1 MGAASAVTGGLS
13 AGIGIYQ
20 AIQGAKEKRNAKK
33 ALENYKRQELENVA
47 EDLQVSTLGADRQLA
62 EQSRLASTQIGA
74 LQGGGT
80 RALLGGLGRVEAGN
94 QAVNDQ
100 ITADLDQQRKQID
113 QMIASDNANIRS
125 MQENR
130 ENADINALSSQY
142 QSGKQDM
149 NMGIGNA
156 LQGIGS
162 VANSITDAGK
172 AVATGGLS
180 EAMPSASSAPSNSLS
195 TGVMTSSGGSGM
207 NAVSGFGFDE
217 FGNKIVA
224 PTNTTFNPRRRKF
237 GLGYT
242 ENYDGTLN
250 FNN

>member
-20 AIQGAKEKRNAKK
+20 AIQGAKEKRDAKK

-162 VANSITDAGK
+162 VANQFGAKLPQETPQVES
-172 AVATGGLS
+172 V
-180 EAMPSASSAPSNSLS
+180 NSLTPIGIQS
-195 TGVMTSSGGSGM
+195 QKTLPTADMRHFERPQFNYGGIGVMKPR
-207 NAVSGFGFDE
+207 NRFV
-217 FGNKIVA
+217 N
-224 PTNTTFNPRRRKF
+224 TN
-237 GLGYT
+237 
-242 ENYDGTLN
+242 
-250 FNN
+250 

>member
-1 MGAASAVTGGLS
+1 MGLYQTITG
-13 AGIGIYQ
+13 AQ
-20 AIQGAKEKRNAKK
+20 EKRNAQKS
-33 ALENYKRQELENVA
+33 LENYPRQNLQDSNVA
-47 EDLQVSTLGADRQLA
+47 KDLQASTLGADRQLA

-100 ITADLDQQRKQID
+100 ITADLDQQQKQID
-113 QMIASDNANIRS
+113 QMVAQDNANIRN

-142 QSGKQDM
+142 QAGKQDM
-149 NMGIGNA
+149 NMGIGNVV
-156 LQGIGS
+156 QGIGT
-162 VANSITDAGK
+162 VANQFGK
-172 AVATGGLS
+172 RAID
-180 EAMPSASSAPSNSLS
+180 EPPIPPKIDSSSNNSKSTTPNNALS
-195 TGVMTSSGGSGM
+195 TGVMTKTGGSGM
-207 NAVSGFGFDE
+207 NAVNDMNVDAY
-217 FGNKIVA
+217 GNKIA
-224 PTNTTFNPRRRKF
+224 PTSTNTFNPRRRKF

-250 FNN
+250 FN